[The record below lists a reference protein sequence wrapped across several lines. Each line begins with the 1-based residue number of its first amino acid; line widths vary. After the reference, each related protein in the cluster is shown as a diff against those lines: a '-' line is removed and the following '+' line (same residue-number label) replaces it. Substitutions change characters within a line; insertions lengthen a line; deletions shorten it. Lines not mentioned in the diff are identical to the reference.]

1 VGSTRLAA
9 QLGDERWTELLSAW
23 DEAAHE
29 AVETAGG
36 SWIKSTGDGAL
47 ATFASPDAAL
57 ECSVRLLRK
66 SKRLGL
72 DVRTGVHAG
81 QCEQRGQ
88 GDVGGIAVHVAAR
101 IAARA
106 EPGKVLTSGT
116 IRDLVMGSGW
126 TFEAGGEHELAGVPG
141 NWMLYSLATDTEQ
154 DMA

>member
-1 VGSTRLAA
+1 
-9 QLGDERWTELLSAW
+9 
-23 DEAAHE
+23 
-29 AVETAGG
+29 
-36 SWIKSTGDGAL
+36 
-47 ATFASPDAAL
+47 
-57 ECSVRLLRK
+57 
-66 SKRLGL
+66 
-72 DVRTGVHAG
+72 
-81 QCEQRGQ
+81 
-88 GDVGGIAVHVAAR
+88 VHVAAR